1 MVRIIPGDEVRVA
14 SSGIE
19 GIVLTAHAGRLTVA
33 PPRGRA
39 RVARDVVLVTSYELR
54 LARQCADRGMSALR
68 ADDAEAARSHAE
80 HAKRYYGLAVRRGVD
95 HHTELDL
102 TGSRISHLLE
112 V

>member
-1 MVRIIPGDEVRVA
+1 MKVIPGDTVRIL
-14 SSGIE
+14 SSGVE
-19 GIVLTAHAGRLTVA
+19 GVVLTAHAGRLSVA
-33 PPRGRA
+33 PERGRA
-39 RVARDVVLVTSYELR
+39 RIARDVVLVTSYELR

-68 ADDAEAARSHAE
+68 ADDVPGARTHAG
-80 HAKRYYGLAVRRGVD
+80 HAQRYYGKALRRAVD